1 MNKKE
6 NSTSF
11 DISEEEYLFQY
22 QRLHKA
28 GKIAAINQLDK
39 TYSDVAKKAFSA
51 SDIAQKD
58 AVCSPL
64 VLISAPIIKS
74 IHFTHSKSY
83 VRKHKYIINKP
94 EYLELDQNDDDSFFL
109 HPIISN
115 SSLMTEARIH
125 DMLSYL
131 IGKDKIPHHYLKY
144 LRDNIPYKSV
154 FNSITCR
161 YQRSYDKNKLW
172 NFFQTFPELRGAII
186 HRKIKSLE
194 ELEYYAAE
202 YFS

>member
-1 MNKKE
+1 
-6 NSTSF
+6 
-11 DISEEEYLFQY
+11 
-22 QRLHKA
+22 
-28 GKIAAINQLDK
+28 
-39 TYSDVAKKAFSA
+39 
-51 SDIAQKD
+51 
-58 AVCSPL
+58 
-64 VLISAPIIKS
+64 
-74 IHFTHSKSY
+74 
-83 VRKHKYIINKP
+83 
-94 EYLELDQNDDDSFFL
+94 
-109 HPIISN
+109 
-115 SSLMTEARIH
+115 MTEARIH